1 MRFNESL
8 ASNVH
13 PVIGVLEDLLLRHIV
28 TPARDT
34 FETLKKAWA
43 DKDDEGQSD
52 KIGSLLAPLRNHIAR
67 HDYRSTSRAES
78 VEAIHPV
85 ARFYSITTK
94 HTPLGTSK
102 ERITSRPWLQYL
114 FNRLSDQ
121 LSSPTITSLQTLNQA
136 KDYPVTIKQMLEIL
150 VAYKINLGTST
161 LERVLTQVSKILN
174 KETEEVN
181 WYIVGL
187 CLKIDSDVFV
197 IPNDSERANTSSR
210 RTPNKFLAALFTRLN
225 DLPDPSQKANDEKL
239 AMVMRNVL
247 VPLAEGF
254 AHARDLIG
262 FINYWISNL
271 TQSRKSTTELSPQPA
286 TDDSSKEFSSHSRQA
301 QSIWEHEALLQAV
314 AGLIESHLTVGQIE
328 TILKEAHTAVESA
341 DTVSD
346 PTTWS
351 TFSTSLVILD
361 CVFNGCTNENTISK
375 LSMTVQSSYL
385 ALLSLCNAENIPVIL
400 RWRVWRCIATI
411 KNRWDADLTPS
422 PDIHDLEENA
432 ALYALQI
439 QSEKDAGKDPE
450 ERLHSFHFLL
460 SIIDN
465 AQPLLYTELADSTVQ
480 FVVSL
485 LNRYAELVISHLPD
499 TGAYQIPHPN
509 FFYDI
514 PPEEL
519 KELLAFQKS
528 TFSYASMLSH
538 RTAALR

>member
-8 ASNVH
+8 ASNAH
-13 PVIGVLEDLLLRHIV
+13 PVIGVLEDLLLQHIV
-28 TPARDT
+28 NPARDT
-34 FETLKKAWA
+34 FETLKKARA
-43 DKDDEGQSD
+43 DMDDEGQGD

-67 HDYRSTSRAES
+67 HEYQSTSQAES

-85 ARFYSITTK
+85 ACFYNITTK
-94 HTPLGTSK
+94 HTPLSTSK

-121 LSSPTITSLQTLNQA
+121 LSRPTTMSPQTFNQPQ
-136 KDYPVTIKQMLEIL
+136 DYPVAIKQMLEIL

-161 LERVLTQVSKILN
+161 LERVLTQASKILN
-174 KETEEVN
+174 KETEQVN
-181 WYIVGL
+181 WHIVGL

-247 VPLAEGF
+247 VPLVEGF

-271 TQSRKSTTELSPQPA
+271 TKSRESTTELSPQPA
-286 TDDSSKEFSSHSRQA
+286 PNDSSKESSSHSQKAR
-301 QSIWEHEALLQAV
+301 SIWEHEALLQAV

-328 TILKEAHTAVESA
+328 TILQEAHTAVESA

-346 PTTWS
+346 PNTWS

-361 CVFNGCTNENTISK
+361 CVYNGCTNENTISK

-385 ALLSLCNAENIPVIL
+385 ALSSLCTAENIPVTL

-411 KNRWDADLTPS
+411 KNRWDANLTPS
-422 PDIHDLEENA
+422 PDIHGLEENA

-439 QSEKDAGKDPE
+439 QSEKNAGEDPKG
-450 ERLHSFHFLL
+450 RLHSFHFLL

-465 AQPLLYTELADSTVQ
+465 AQPLFYRELADSTVQ
-480 FVVSL
+480 FVVSI

-499 TGAYQIPHPN
+499 TGAYQISHPN
-509 FFYDI
+509 LYDI

-519 KELLAFQKS
+519 KELLQFQES

-538 RTAALR
+538 RTAALQ